1 VASTRVF
8 VDDAVNGDLPK
19 LCARAGVPTDSVLR
33 IDKPVGG
40 LGAVWLLLLL
50 LGPFGAL
57 AILGLLLFGAGRER
71 LTVRIPYSRTADEQ
85 DRPWRSVRFVAG
97 GVTVA
102 ALLMA
107 MGNNWLL
114 RNASLWVAMGAVVV
128 ALVSHSV
135 LYFRR
140 VDVELDGSRRWVTLS
155 GVHPDFA
162 DAVDRQTALH
172 RLSR

>member
-40 LGAVWLLLLL
+40 LGAVWVLLL

-57 AILGLLLFGAGRER
+57 AILALLLLGTGRER
-71 LTVRIPYSRTADEQ
+71 LTVRLPYSREAEEQ
-85 DRPWRSVRFVAG
+85 DRPWHTARFVAG
-97 GVTVA
+97 GVAVA
-102 ALLMA
+102 ALLA
-107 MGNNWLL
+107 AIGHNWLL
-114 RNASLWVAMGAVVV
+114 RNASLSVAIAAGVV

-162 DAVDRQTALH
+162 DAVDKQTALH